1 MDASTHQEG
10 WFCSPKLQASERMGE
25 TPTIKGQP
33 GKVKKEKCS
42 DTLVTTLFSK
52 KTWTGL
58 TLFVPYLHRLM
69 ASYNA
74 RIARMT
80 HTTRA
85 RYHCTDAYI
94 GTSPS
99 SLFFSHLAHPVS
111 TQHP

>member
-1 MDASTHQEG
+1 MNASTHQEG

-42 DTLVTTLFSK
+42 DTLATTLFSK

-69 ASYNA
+69 ASYN
-74 RIARMT
+74 RT
-80 HTTRA
+80 H
-85 RYHCTDAYI
+85 
-94 GTSPS
+94 
-99 SLFFSHLAHPVS
+99 S
-111 TQHP
+111 THDTHHASTVPLYRCLHRHEPGQLNFLPPRPPGVL